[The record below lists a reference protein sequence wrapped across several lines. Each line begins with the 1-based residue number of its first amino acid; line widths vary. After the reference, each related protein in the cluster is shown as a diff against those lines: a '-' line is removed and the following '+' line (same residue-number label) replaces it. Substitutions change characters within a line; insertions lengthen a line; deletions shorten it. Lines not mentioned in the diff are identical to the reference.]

1 MKHWTTAALAQE
13 ALPLATK
20 TLSSMEKYVTHVS
33 FKLALLFANMSSY
46 HCIIT
51 PLIIRLFPVLA

>member
-51 PLIIRLFPVLA
+51 PLII